1 MPAAAIGLPLS
12 LCAPRRQKVAAD
24 ARSPAYVLS
33 VDINSG
39 MNGDSGEGVC
49 VRSDCTVSI
58 GTLKYGHILGL
69 LAGKIGL
76 LRNYDIGIP
85 CRGATSCPDQLARA
99 IDAYEQQE
107 AK

>member
-1 MPAAAIGLPLS
+1 MEQINA
-12 LCAPRRQKVAAD
+12 
-24 ARSPAYVLS
+24 SPAYVLS

-76 LRNYDIGIP
+76 LLQLRHRHSLPWRILTAASLRIP
-85 CRGATSCPDQLARA
+85 LYA
-99 IDAYEQQE
+99 IFHRQILC
-107 AK
+107 